1 LSYAFGLEIG
11 SYRGLPMVEHSGST
25 GGYRTDITRFPTQHT
40 SVATM
45 CNVSTAE
52 AVTLAHRVA
61 DIVVGAAFTKPVPEP
76 RSRAAAQQAGAPVTL
91 SASERAALVGRYYS
105 DELSSTYDISD
116 VGGSLIVR
124 RLRAAPDTLR
134 VIDRQTFRA
143 GNITLHFATT
153 GARTFTIDNGRARG
167 IEFVKAAP
175 TGK

>member
-1 LSYAFGLEIG
+1 
-11 SYRGLPMVEHSGST
+11 M
-25 GGYRTDITRFPTQHT
+25 
-40 SVATM
+40 
-45 CNVSTAE
+45 
-52 AVTLAHRVA
+52 
-61 DIVVGAAFTKPVPEP
+61 
-76 RSRAAAQQAGAPVTL
+76 
-91 SASERAALVGRYYS
+91 GRYYS

-116 VGGSLIVR
+116 AGGSLIVR